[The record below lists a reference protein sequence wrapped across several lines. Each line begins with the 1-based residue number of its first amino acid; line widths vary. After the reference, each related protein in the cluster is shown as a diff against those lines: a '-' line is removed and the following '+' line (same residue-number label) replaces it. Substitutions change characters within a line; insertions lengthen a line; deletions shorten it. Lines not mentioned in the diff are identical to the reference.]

1 MRFFV
6 LLVFLLAAS
15 CATTNVVPGVA
26 VGGTAAVNG
35 DLSATVT
42 VSPQGL
48 ICTLLDLV
56 NLDDLCPPG
65 ASETEPAP
73 VAGVPTARAWTPADP
88 VALRCSVFAPRMTSV
103 PCLASP
109 IAPTRYYGG
118 HV

>member
-1 MRFFV
+1 MRV
-6 LLVFLLAAS
+6 MLLLSLLLVS
-15 CATTNVVPGVA
+15 CATTNVVPGVS

-42 VSPQGL
+42 VSPEGL
-48 ICTLLDLV
+48 ICTVLGLL

-65 ASETEPAP
+65 AAETKPAP
-73 VAGVPTARAWTPADP
+73 VAGVPTARVWTPADP